1 MEPTRAIY
9 HGSKT
14 ELHGRIFTVT
24 TNEDCAGHPGG
35 PFGGLDE
42 CIVLLAP
49 DGTGLQHVHPDNITI
64 LAPDGDPI
72 RRSAQDGDWTW
83 VPGIGEVRFAYAESG
98 TSYWTVWVHY
108 YAFTGRWIILSARM
122 GSDERTAKRSRYTS
136 PQDLLAWRIR
146 MCLDDLAAD
155 RNHAITDAYERCA
168 DRLEQR
174 MQALELG
181 PPAAP
186 HAGHPAADH

>member
-35 PFGGLDE
+35 PFGGLAE

-49 DGTGLQHVHPDNITI
+49 DGTGLQHVHPRSFTV

-72 RRSAQDGDWTW
+72 HRDAQDGDWTW
-83 VPGIGEVRFAYAESG
+83 IPGRGDVRFAYAEPG
-98 TSYWTVWVHY
+98 TSRWTLWIHY
-108 YAFTGRWIILSARM
+108 YAFTGRWIILSEHVRR
-122 GSDERTAKRSRYTS
+122 DDHTATRSRYTS

-146 MCLDDLAAD
+146 VCLDDLAAD

-174 MQALELG
+174 MQALELA

-186 HAGHPAADH
+186 RTGHPAATR